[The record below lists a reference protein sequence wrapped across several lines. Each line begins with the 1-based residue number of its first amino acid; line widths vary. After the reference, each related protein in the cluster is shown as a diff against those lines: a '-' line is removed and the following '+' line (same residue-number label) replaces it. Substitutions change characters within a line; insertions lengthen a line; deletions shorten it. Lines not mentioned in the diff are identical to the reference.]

1 MMPKFV
7 TMTLAAGVL
16 ALGLSTAAKA
26 DGQAAVEA
34 REACMKANGKA
45 IGLMVKMVKGETAYD
60 KGAIDGALAEEAKA
74 CEGWATFWPE
84 DSKPGMVKK
93 TRAAEAIWTDPKGFE
108 AAGMAFIKARG
119 DIANAADEAAFKAAF
134 PAFGGACKGCH
145 DKFRTAE
152 E

>member
-7 TMTLAAGVL
+7 TITLAAGVL
-16 ALGLSTAAKA
+16 ALGLASAAKA
-26 DGQAAVEA
+26 DGAAAVEA
-34 REACMKANGKA
+34 RQACMKANGKA

-60 KGAIDGALAEEAKA
+60 KAAIDAALGDEANA
-74 CEGWATFWPE
+74 CKGWATFWPE
-84 DSKPGMVKK
+84 DSKPGMVK

-108 AAGMAFIKARG
+108 AAGMAFMTAREGIVKAS
-119 DIANAADEAAFKAAF
+119 DEAAFKAAF

>member
-1 MMPKFV
+1 MMPKFL
-7 TMTLAAGVL
+7 TITLSAGLL
-16 ALGLSTAAKA
+16 ALGLATSAKA
-26 DGQAAVEA
+26 DGAAAVAA

-84 DSKPGMVKK
+84 DSKPGVVK

-108 AAGMAFIKARG
+108 AAGMAFMTAREG
-119 DIANAADEAAFKAAF
+119 IVKAADEAAFKAAF